1 MTMKKIFVTG
11 VVAASLALT
20 ACDSYLDINE
30 NPQSPS
36 EGNLTTSMIFP
47 VAEMSF
53 ANSYGNYMRITGGY
67 YAQHYAQMFGT
78 SNYIDYSRFQ
88 QSAVRSSS
96 TYTNIATRCLQNIS
110 TVQAMAAS
118 GESWGD
124 NLAATVI
131 RVAAYQSMVDCY
143 GEIPYSEALDL
154 GNLAPHYDDGKDIY
168 AGLVGELDAALDKV
182 NGSESVC
189 TNFLLPGEKAS
200 EWIKVANALKLR
212 LLMRESN
219 AVDVKASLKALVD
232 ENNFPAGDIC
242 WKGCWSNSSGQ
253 ANPYYQEEFATYFGS
268 TQQNVVLNL
277 ALLAT
282 MSGADDAR
290 LQAYFTPNTVK
301 GEYTGS
307 VSGSNFSTTA
317 NYKANYW
324 CRPNV
329 KYDDPVYLMTRA
341 EVEFFLAE
349 YEVRFGDK
357 SKAGAHYEA
366 AIEASFASAGVSGAE
381 TVINAYP
388 WSETDYKR
396 CIGIQKWVALSG
408 TNNYEAW
415 CEMRRLGYPAM
426 GTVTGAQIYDEQNDA
441 YTPSLLEPGSL
452 YTPIMFNAQL
462 GAGKVLQRWPYPE
475 SSANR
480 NSNTPEYKGDEVP
493 VFWAE

>member
-1 MTMKKIFVTG
+1 MKNIFLTG

-20 ACDSYLDINE
+20 SCDSYLDINE

-36 EGNLTTSMIFP
+36 ESNLTTSMIFP
-47 VAEMSF
+47 AAEMAFS
-53 ANSYGNYMRITGGY
+53 NSYGNYFRITGGY

-78 SNYIDYSRFQ
+78 SNYLDYSRFQ
-88 QSAVRSSS
+88 QSAVRSNS
-96 TYTNIATRCLQNIS
+96 TYSNLTTRCLQNLA

-118 GESWGD
+118 GEAWGD

-131 RVAAYQSMVDCY
+131 RVAAYQAMVDCY

-168 AGLVGELDAALDKV
+168 AGLVAELDEALAKV
-182 NGSESVC
+182 NGSENVC
-189 TNFLLPGEKAS
+189 TNFLLPGAMAS

-219 AVDVKASLKALVD
+219 VVDVKAQLQSLVAED
-232 ENNFPAGDIC
+232 NFPAGDVA

-253 ANPYYQEEFATYFGS
+253 ANPYYQEEFATYYGS

-282 MSGADDAR
+282 MNGADDAR
-290 LQAYFTPNTVK
+290 LKAYFLPNTLK
-301 GEYTGS
+301 NEYTGA
-307 VSGSNFSTTA
+307 VSGTNCSTTA

-324 CRPNV
+324 CRPNM
-329 KYDDPVYLMTRA
+329 KYDDPVYFITRA

-349 YEVRFGDK
+349 YEVRYGN
-357 SKAGAHYEA
+357 KANAEGHYKA
-366 AIEASFASAGVSGAE
+366 AVEASFSSAGVSGVE
-381 TVINAYP
+381 TVLNAYP
-388 WSETDYKR
+388 WDEANYKR

-415 CEMRRLGYPAM
+415 CEMRRLGYPSF
-426 GTVTGAQIYDEQNDA
+426 GEVVGSQIYDEQNDA
-441 YTPSLLEPGSL
+441 YTPSLLEPGTL
-452 YTPIMFNAQL
+452 YTPIMHNAQL
-462 GAGKVLQRWPYPE
+462 GAGKVLQRWPYPQ

-480 NSNTPEYKGDEVP
+480 NSNAPKFKGDAVP